1 MRKAYLLGLPLL
13 LVLAGVFLYGDV
25 SIAKSNRLSE
35 EQIYRIHKE
44 YVESTYG
51 PGAGFRII
59 SYGPSGVGHINHQTG
74 EVTLYS
80 Y

>member
-1 MRKAYLLGLPLL
+1 MRKVYLLGLPLL
-13 LVLAGVFLYGDV
+13 LVLAGMLLHGDAGF
-25 SIAKSNRLSE
+25 AKSSGLSQ

-51 PGAGFRII
+51 SGAGFRII

-74 EVTLYS
+74 EVTLYV

>member
-1 MRKAYLLGLPLL
+1 MKRVFLLGLPML
-13 LVLAGVFLYGDV
+13 LVLAGMLLHGDT
-25 SIAKSNRLSE
+25 SFAKSSGLSK

-51 PGAGFRII
+51 SDAGFRII

-74 EVTLYS
+74 EVTLYV

>member
-1 MRKAYLLGLPLL
+1 MRKVHLLGLPVL
-13 LVLAGVFLYGDV
+13 LVLAGVLLHGDA
-25 SIAKSNRLSE
+25 SFAKPNGLSE

-44 YVESTYG
+44 YIESTDG
-51 PGAGFRII
+51 PGTDFRIV

-74 EVTLYS
+74 EVTLYV